1 MAKKEE
7 HVEGSFDGAFPAEV
21 VEIVARTGMT
31 GEVIQVR
38 CKVLAGPDKG
48 KVLRRNVVG
57 PVRLGDILML
67 KETVMEAQPL
77 KGKR

>member
-1 MAKKEE
+1 
-7 HVEGSFDGAFPAEV
+7 
-21 VEIVARTGMT
+21 
-31 GEVIQVR
+31 
-38 CKVLAGPDKG
+38 